1 MNQGL
6 GFIPMTPSPARRTGL
21 PCTVLCVDVCGST
34 KLYDALGNTRA
45 LAVIGK
51 ALALLS
57 QAAIRHS
64 GTIVKTIGDELMCTF
79 STVGDAAIAAEDMQ
93 RSLRQSILNGDVDV
107 KSFAVRVG
115 LHSGPV
121 ISHSADIFGGAV
133 LVARRVTSEAKPGQ
147 ILIGKETLRWLPNAI
162 AVRTRFIGSTE
173 IKGEQEPFEL
183 FELIWD
189 NDNHDLTLGQ
199 NTLESKRGHTRAR
212 VRFREATLDVGFD
225 RPAIRMGRGPENEI
239 VVPEPLASRVHAKI
253 EWRHD
258 RVFLIDQSL
267 NGTYLQM
274 QGKPEVIL
282 RRDEIALKGTGVI
295 SLGKSTA
302 EQEESCVRFAVL
314 IDE

>member
-1 MNQGL
+1 MIQNL
-6 GFIPMTPSPARRTGL
+6 GFIPMTSSPVRRTGL
-21 PCTVLCVDVCGST
+21 PCTILCVDVCGST

-57 QAAIRHS
+57 QAASRHS

-79 STVGDAAIAAEDMQ
+79 STVGDAATAAEDMQ
-93 RSLRQSILNGDVDV
+93 RSLRQSILNGELDV
-107 KSFAVRVG
+107 KSLAVRVG

-121 ISHSADIFGGAV
+121 ISYSADIFGGAV
-133 LVARRVTSEAKPGQ
+133 LVAKRVTAEAKPGQ

-162 AVRTRFIGSTE
+162 AARTRLIGSTE

-189 NDNHDLTLGQ
+189 NDNHNVTLGQ
-199 NTLESKRGHTRAR
+199 DTLESKREHTRAR
-212 VRFREATLDVGFD
+212 VRFREATFDVGFD
-225 RPAIRMGRGPENEI
+225 RPAIRMGRGRENEI
-239 VVPEPLASRVHAKI
+239 VVAEPLASRVHAKI
-253 EWRHD
+253 EWRRDH
-258 RVFLIDQSL
+258 VFLIDQSL
-267 NGTYLQM
+267 NGTYLQV

-282 RRDEIALKGTGVI
+282 RRDEIALEGTGVI

-302 EQEESCVRFAVL
+302 VQDESCVRFAVL
-314 IDE
+314 IDG

>member
-1 MNQGL
+1 
-6 GFIPMTPSPARRTGL
+6 MTSTPVRRTGL
-21 PCTVLCVDVCGST
+21 PCTILCVDVCGST

-57 QAAIRHS
+57 QAASRHS
-64 GTIVKTIGDELMCTF
+64 GTIVKSIGDELMCTF
-79 STVGDAAIAAEDMQ
+79 SIVGDAAAAAEDMQ
-93 RSLRQSILNGDVDV
+93 RSLRQSILNGEVDV

-133 LVARRVTSEAKPGQ
+133 QVAKRVTAEAKPGQ
-147 ILIGKETLRWLPNAI
+147 ILIGKETLRGLPNAI
-162 AVRTRFIGSTE
+162 TARTRFIGRT
-173 IKGEQEPFEL
+173 EQESFEL

-189 NDNHDLTLGQ
+189 NDNHNITLGQ
-199 NTLESKRGHTRAR
+199 DKLESKRGHTRAK

-253 EWRHD
+253 EWRRD

-267 NGTYLQM
+267 NGTFLQVR
-274 QGKPEVIL
+274 GKPEVFL
-282 RRDEIALKGTGVI
+282 RRDEIALEGTGVI
-295 SLGKSTA
+295 SLGKSTVV
-302 EQEESCVRFAVL
+302 QEESCAHFAVL

>member
-1 MNQGL
+1 MNQSL
-6 GFIPMTPSPARRTGL
+6 GFIPMTSSPVRRTGL
-21 PCTVLCVDVCGST
+21 PCTILCVDVCGST

-57 QAAIRHS
+57 QAASRHS

-93 RSLRQSILNGDVDV
+93 RSLRQSIRNGDVDV

-162 AVRTRFIGSTE
+162 AARTRFIGR
-173 IKGEQEPFEL
+173 IEQEPFEL

-189 NDNHDLTLGQ
+189 NDNNNITLGQ
-199 NTLESKRGHTRAR
+199 DKLESKRGHTRAK
-212 VRFREATLDVGFD
+212 VRFRETTLVVGFD
-225 RPAIRMGRGPENEI
+225 RPTIRLGRG
-239 VVPEPLASRVHAKI
+239 R
-253 EWRHD
+253 
-258 RVFLIDQSL
+258 
-267 NGTYLQM
+267 
-274 QGKPEVIL
+274 
-282 RRDEIALKGTGVI
+282 
-295 SLGKSTA
+295 
-302 EQEESCVRFAVL
+302 
-314 IDE
+314 

>member
-1 MNQGL
+1 MHQSGV
-6 GFIPMTPSPARRTGL
+6 FIPMTSSPMRRTGL

-162 AVRTRFIGSTE
+162 EVRTRFIGSTE

-189 NDNHDLTLGQ
+189 NDDQNITLGQ
-199 NTLESKRGHTRAR
+199 DTVEAKHGHTRVR
-212 VRFREATLDVGFD
+212 VRFRDATLDVGFD

-239 VVPEPLASRVHAKI
+239 VVLEPLASRVHAKI
-253 EWRHD
+253 EWRRD

-274 QGKPEVIL
+274 QGKSEVIL
-282 RRDEIALKGTGVI
+282 RRDEIELEGTGVI
-295 SLGKSTA
+295 SLGQSTA
-302 EQEESCVRFAVL
+302 VQEESCVRFVVL
-314 IDE
+314 IDR